1 MMRYFIDIS
10 YNGKNYHGWQIQKNA
25 VTVQSTIQDVIS
37 KILGKSTNIVGS
49 GRTDT
54 GVHAKSQIAHF
65 DVNKKVD
72 NDFIYK
78 VNAFLPKDIS
88 INSVSQVVDNFH
100 ARFGAISR
108 EYTYKIHDLKS
119 PFVDGLSTFY
129 NKKINLD
136 LINEACST
144 IMKNSDFQSFS
155 KVKTEVKN
163 FNCTIFHASIRRKNN
178 FYLFKFCANR
188 FLRGMVRAL
197 VGTLLQLNEGKIN
210 LKEFKLIF
218 EKKNRE
224 YAGPSVPPCGL
235 YLSKVNYNTDIF
247 YGCKQE

>member
-37 KILGKSTNIVGS
+37 KILGKSTDIVGS

-54 GVHAKSQIAHF
+54 GVHAKSQVAHF
-65 DVNKKVD
+65 DVNKEVD
-72 NDFIYK
+72 NDFIYR
-78 VNAFLPKDIS
+78 VNAFLPQDIS
-88 INSVSQVVDNFH
+88 INSVNQVDDNSH
-100 ARFGAISR
+100 ARFDAISR
-108 EYTYKIHDLKS
+108 EYIYKIHDLKS
-119 PFVDGLSTFY
+119 PFVDGLSVFY
-129 NKKINLD
+129 NKKINMD

-144 IMKNSDFQSFS
+144 IMKNLDFQSFS

-163 FNCTIFHASIRRKNN
+163 FNCTISHASIRRKNN

-224 YAGPSVPPCGL
+224 YAGPSAPPYGL
-235 YLSKVNYNTDIF
+235 YLNKVNYNSDIF
-247 YGCKQE
+247 HG

>member
-37 KILGKSTNIVGS
+37 KILGKTTDIVGS

-54 GVHAKSQIAHF
+54 GVHAKSQVAHF
-65 DVNKKVD
+65 DVNKEVD
-72 NDFIYK
+72 NDFIYR
-78 VNAFLPKDIS
+78 VNAFLPQDIS
-88 INSVSQVVDNFH
+88 INSVNQVVDNSH
-100 ARFGAISR
+100 ARFDAISR
-108 EYTYKIHDLKS
+108 EYIYKIHDLKS
-119 PFVDGLSTFY
+119 PFLDGLSTFY
-129 NKKINLD
+129 NKKINMD

-163 FNCTIFHASIRRKNN
+163 FNCIISHASIRRKNN

-224 YAGPSVPPCGL
+224 YAGPSAPPYGL
-235 YLSKVNYNTDIF
+235 YLNKVNYNSDIF
-247 YGCKQE
+247 HG

>member
-37 KILGKSTNIVGS
+37 KILGKSTDIVGS

-54 GVHAKSQIAHF
+54 GVHAKSQVAHF
-65 DVNKKVD
+65 DVNKEVD
-72 NDFIYK
+72 NDFIYR
-78 VNAFLPKDIS
+78 VNAFLPQDIS
-88 INSVSQVVDNFH
+88 INSVNQVVDNSH
-100 ARFGAISR
+100 ARFDAISR
-108 EYTYKIHDLKS
+108 EYIYKIHDLKS

-129 NKKINLD
+129 NKKINMD

-163 FNCTIFHASIRRKNN
+163 FNCIISHASIQRKNN

-224 YAGPSVPPCGL
+224 YAGPSAPPYGL
-235 YLSKVNYNTDIF
+235 YLNKVNYNSDIF
-247 YGCKQE
+247 HG

>member
-37 KILGKSTNIVGS
+37 KILGKSTDIVGS

-54 GVHAKSQIAHF
+54 GVHAKSQVAHF
-65 DVNKKVD
+65 DVNKEVD

-78 VNAFLPKDIS
+78 VNAFLPQDIS
-88 INSVSQVVDNFH
+88 INSVNQVVDNSH
-100 ARFGAISR
+100 ARFDAISR
-108 EYTYKIHDLKS
+108 EYIYKIHDLKS
-119 PFVDGLSTFY
+119 PFVDVMSTFY
-129 NKKINLD
+129 NKKINMD

-163 FNCTIFHASIRRKNN
+163 FNCTISHASIRRKNN

-224 YAGPSVPPCGL
+224 YAGPSAPPYGL
-235 YLSKVNYNTDIF
+235 YLNKVNYNSDIF
-247 YGCKQE
+247 HG

>member
-37 KILGKSTNIVGS
+37 KILGNSTDIVGS

-54 GVHAKSQIAHF
+54 GVHAKSQVAHF
-65 DVNKKVD
+65 DVNKEVD
-72 NDFIYK
+72 NDFIYR
-78 VNAFLPKDIS
+78 VNAFLPQDIS
-88 INSVSQVVDNFH
+88 INSVNQVVDNSH
-100 ARFGAISR
+100 ARFDAISR
-108 EYTYKIHDLKS
+108 EYIYKIHDLKS

-129 NKKINLD
+129 NKKINMD

-163 FNCTIFHASIRRKNN
+163 FNCTISHASIRRKNN

-224 YAGPSVPPCGL
+224 YAGPSAPPYGL
-235 YLSKVNYNTDIF
+235 YLNKVNYNSDIF
-247 YGCKQE
+247 HG

>member
-37 KILGKSTNIVGS
+37 KILGKSTDIVGS

-54 GVHAKSQIAHF
+54 GVHAKSQVAHF
-65 DVNKKVD
+65 DVNKEVD
-72 NDFIYK
+72 NDFIYR
-78 VNAFLPKDIS
+78 VNAFLPQDIS
-88 INSVSQVVDNFH
+88 INSVNQVVDNSH
-100 ARFGAISR
+100 ARFDAISR
-108 EYTYKIHDLKS
+108 EYIYKIHDLKS

-129 NKKINLD
+129 NKKINMD

-163 FNCTIFHASIRRKNN
+163 FNCTISHASIRRKNN

-224 YAGPSVPPCGL
+224 YAGPSAPPYGL
-235 YLSKVNYNTDIF
+235 YLNKVNYNSDIF
-247 YGCKQE
+247 NG

>member
-37 KILGKSTNIVGS
+37 KILGKSTDIVGS

-54 GVHAKSQIAHF
+54 GVHAKSQVAHF
-65 DVNKKVD
+65 DVNKEVD
-72 NDFIYK
+72 NDFIYR
-78 VNAFLPKDIS
+78 VNAFLPQDIS
-88 INSVSQVVDNFH
+88 INSVNQVVDNSH
-100 ARFGAISR
+100 ARFDAISR
-108 EYTYKIHDLKS
+108 EYIYKIHDLKS

-129 NKKINLD
+129 NKKINMD

-163 FNCTIFHASIRRKNN
+163 FNCIISHASIRRKNN

-224 YAGPSVPPCGL
+224 YAGPSAPPYGL
-235 YLSKVNYNTDIF
+235 YLNKVNYNFDIF
-247 YGCKQE
+247 HG

>member
-37 KILGKSTNIVGS
+37 KILGKSTDIVGS

-65 DVNKKVD
+65 DVNKEVN
-72 NDFIYK
+72 NDFIYR
-78 VNAFLPKDIS
+78 VNAFLPQDIS
-88 INSVSQVVDNFH
+88 INSVNQVVDNSH
-100 ARFGAISR
+100 ARFDAISR
-108 EYTYKIHDLKS
+108 EYIYKIHDLKS

-129 NKKINLD
+129 NKKINMD

-163 FNCTIFHASIRRKNN
+163 FNCIISHASIRRKNN

-224 YAGPSVPPCGL
+224 YAGPSAPPYGL
-235 YLSKVNYNTDIF
+235 YLNKVNYNSDIF
-247 YGCKQE
+247 HG

>member
-37 KILGKSTNIVGS
+37 KILGKTTDIIGS

-54 GVHAKSQIAHF
+54 GVHAKSQVAHF
-65 DVNKKVD
+65 DVNKEVD
-72 NDFIYK
+72 NDFIYR
-78 VNAFLPKDIS
+78 VNAFLPQDIS
-88 INSVSQVVDNFH
+88 INSVNQVVDNSH
-100 ARFGAISR
+100 ARFDAISR
-108 EYTYKIHDLKS
+108 EYIYKIHDLKS
-119 PFVDGLSTFY
+119 PFVDGLSVFY
-129 NKKINLD
+129 NKKINMD

-163 FNCTIFHASIRRKNN
+163 FNCTISHASIRRKNN

-224 YAGPSVPPCGL
+224 YAGPSAPPYGL
-235 YLSKVNYNTDIF
+235 YLNKVNYNSDIF
-247 YGCKQE
+247 HG

>member
-37 KILGKSTNIVGS
+37 KILGKTTDIIGS

-54 GVHAKSQIAHF
+54 GVHAKSQVAHF
-65 DVNKKVD
+65 DVNKEVD
-72 NDFIYK
+72 NDFIYR
-78 VNAFLPKDIS
+78 VNAFLPQDIS
-88 INSVSQVVDNFH
+88 INSVNQVDDNSH
-100 ARFGAISR
+100 ARFDAISR
-108 EYTYKIHDLKS
+108 EYIYKIHDLKS

-129 NKKINLD
+129 NKKINMD

-163 FNCTIFHASIRRKNN
+163 FNCTISHASIRRKNN

-224 YAGPSVPPCGL
+224 YAGPSAPPYGL
-235 YLSKVNYNTDIF
+235 YLNKVNYNSDIF
-247 YGCKQE
+247 HG

>member
-1 MMRYFIDIS
+1 MRYFIDIS

-37 KILGKSTNIVGS
+37 KILGKSTDIVGS

-54 GVHAKSQIAHF
+54 GVHAKSQVAHF
-65 DVNKKVD
+65 DVNKEVD
-72 NDFIYK
+72 NDFIYR
-78 VNAFLPKDIS
+78 VNAFLPQDIS
-88 INSVSQVVDNFH
+88 INSVNQVVDNSH
-100 ARFGAISR
+100 ARFDAISR
-108 EYTYKIHDLKS
+108 EYIYKIHDLKS

-129 NKKINLD
+129 NKKINMD

-163 FNCTIFHASIRRKNN
+163 FNCTISHASIRRKNN

-224 YAGPSVPPCGL
+224 YAGPSAPPYGL
-235 YLSKVNYNTDIF
+235 YLNKVNYNSDIF
-247 YGCKQE
+247 HG

>member
-37 KILGKSTNIVGS
+37 KILGKRTDIIGS

-54 GVHAKSQIAHF
+54 GVHAKSQVAHF
-65 DVNKKVD
+65 DVNKEVD
-72 NDFIYK
+72 NDFIYR
-78 VNAFLPKDIS
+78 VNAFLPQDIS
-88 INSVSQVVDNFH
+88 INSVNQVVDNSH
-100 ARFGAISR
+100 ARFDAISR
-108 EYTYKIHDLKS
+108 EYIYKIHDLKS

-129 NKKINLD
+129 NKKINMD

-163 FNCTIFHASIRRKNN
+163 FNCIISHASIRRKNN

-224 YAGPSVPPCGL
+224 YAGPSAPPYGL
-235 YLSKVNYNTDIF
+235 YLNKVNYNSDIF
-247 YGCKQE
+247 HG

>member
-37 KILGKSTNIVGS
+37 KILGKSTDIVGS

-54 GVHAKSQIAHF
+54 GVHAKSQVAHF
-65 DVNKKVD
+65 DVNKEVD
-72 NDFIYK
+72 NDFIYR
-78 VNAFLPKDIS
+78 VNAFLPQDIS
-88 INSVSQVVDNFH
+88 INSVTQVVDNSH
-100 ARFGAISR
+100 ARFDAISR
-108 EYTYKIHDLKS
+108 EYIYKIHDLKS

-129 NKKINLD
+129 NKQINMD

-155 KVKTEVKN
+155 KVKTDVKN
-163 FNCTIFHASIRRKNN
+163 FNCTFSHASIQRKNN

-224 YAGPSVPPCGL
+224 YAGPSAPPYGL
-235 YLSKVNYNTDIF
+235 YLNKVNYNFDIF
-247 YGCKQE
+247 HG

>member
-37 KILGKSTNIVGS
+37 KILGKSTDIVGS

-54 GVHAKSQIAHF
+54 GVHAKSQVAHF
-65 DVNKKVD
+65 DVNKEVD
-72 NDFIYK
+72 NDFIYR
-78 VNAFLPKDIS
+78 VNAFLPQDIS
-88 INSVSQVVDNFH
+88 INSVNQVVDNSH
-100 ARFGAISR
+100 ARFDAISR
-108 EYTYKIHDLKS
+108 EYIYKIHDLKS

-129 NKKINLD
+129 NKKINMD
-136 LINEACST
+136 LINEACSI
-144 IMKNSDFQSFS
+144 IMKNSDFQTFS

-163 FNCTIFHASIRRKNN
+163 FNCIISHASIRRKNN

-224 YAGPSVPPCGL
+224 YAGPSAPPYGL
-235 YLSKVNYNTDIF
+235 YLNKVNYNSDIF
-247 YGCKQE
+247 HG

>member
-37 KILGKSTNIVGS
+37 KILGKSTDIVGS

-54 GVHAKSQIAHF
+54 GVHAKSQVAHF
-65 DVNKKVD
+65 DVNKEVD
-72 NDFIYK
+72 NDFIYR
-78 VNAFLPKDIS
+78 VNAFLPQDIS
-88 INSVSQVVDNFH
+88 INSVNQVDDNSH
-100 ARFGAISR
+100 ARFDAISR
-108 EYTYKIHDLKS
+108 EYIYKIHDLKS

-129 NKKINLD
+129 NKKINMD

-163 FNCTIFHASIRRKNN
+163 FNCTISHASIRRKNN

-224 YAGPSVPPCGL
+224 YAGPSAPPYGL
-235 YLSKVNYNTDIF
+235 YLNKVNYNSDIF
-247 YGCKQE
+247 HG

>member
-1 MMRYFIDIS
+1 MMRYFINIS

-37 KILGKSTNIVGS
+37 KILGKSTDIVGS

-54 GVHAKSQIAHF
+54 GVHAKSQVAHF
-65 DVNKKVD
+65 DVNKEVD
-72 NDFIYK
+72 NDFIYR
-78 VNAFLPKDIS
+78 VNAFLPQDIS
-88 INSVSQVVDNFH
+88 INSVTQVVDNSH
-100 ARFGAISR
+100 ARFHAISR
-108 EYTYKIHDLKS
+108 EYIYKIHNLKS

-129 NKKINLD
+129 NKKINMD

-163 FNCTIFHASIRRKNN
+163 FNCTISHASIRRKNN
-178 FYLFKFCANR
+178 SYLFKFCANR

-224 YAGPSVPPCGL
+224 YAGPSAPPYGL
-235 YLSKVNYNTDIF
+235 YLNKVNYNSDIF
-247 YGCKQE
+247 HG

>member
-37 KILGKSTNIVGS
+37 KILGKSTDIVGS

-54 GVHAKSQIAHF
+54 GVHAKSQVAHF
-65 DVNKKVD
+65 DVNKEVD
-72 NDFIYK
+72 NDFIYR
-78 VNAFLPKDIS
+78 VNAFLPQDIS
-88 INSVSQVVDNFH
+88 INSVNQVVDNSH
-100 ARFGAISR
+100 ARFDAISR
-108 EYTYKIHDLKS
+108 EYIYKIHDLKS

-129 NKKINLD
+129 NKKINMD

-163 FNCTIFHASIRRKNN
+163 FNCIISHASIRRKNN

-224 YAGPSVPPCGL
+224 YAGPSAPPYGL
-235 YLSKVNYNTDIF
+235 YLNKVNYNSDIF
-247 YGCKQE
+247 NG

>member
-25 VTVQSTIQDVIS
+25 VSVQSTIQDVIS
-37 KILGKSTNIVGS
+37 KILGKSTDIVGS

-54 GVHAKSQIAHF
+54 GVHAKSQVAHF
-65 DVNKKVD
+65 DVNKEVD
-72 NDFIYK
+72 NDFIYR
-78 VNAFLPKDIS
+78 VNAFLPQDIS
-88 INSVSQVVDNFH
+88 INSVNQVVDNSH
-100 ARFGAISR
+100 ARFDAISR
-108 EYTYKIHDLKS
+108 EYIYKIHDLKS

-129 NKKINLD
+129 NKKINMD

-163 FNCTIFHASIRRKNN
+163 FNCIISHASIRRKNN

-224 YAGPSVPPCGL
+224 YAGPSAPPYGL
-235 YLSKVNYNTDIF
+235 YLNKVNYNSDIF
-247 YGCKQE
+247 HG

>member
-37 KILGKSTNIVGS
+37 KILGKTTDIIGS

-54 GVHAKSQIAHF
+54 GVHAKSQVAHF
-65 DVNKKVD
+65 DVNKEVD
-72 NDFIYK
+72 NDFIYR
-78 VNAFLPKDIS
+78 VNAFLPQDIS
-88 INSVSQVVDNFH
+88 INSVNQVVDNSH
-100 ARFGAISR
+100 ARFDAISR
-108 EYTYKIHDLKS
+108 EYIYKIHDLKS

-129 NKKINLD
+129 NKKINMD

-163 FNCTIFHASIRRKNN
+163 FNCTISHASIRRKNN

-224 YAGPSVPPCGL
+224 YAGPSAPPYGL
-235 YLSKVNYNTDIF
+235 YLNKVNYNSDIF
-247 YGCKQE
+247 HG

>member
-37 KILGKSTNIVGS
+37 KILGKSTDIVGS

-54 GVHAKSQIAHF
+54 GVHAKSQVAHF
-65 DVNKKVD
+65 DVNKEVD
-72 NDFIYK
+72 NDFIYR
-78 VNAFLPKDIS
+78 VNAFLPQDIS
-88 INSVSQVVDNFH
+88 INSVNQVIDNSH
-100 ARFGAISR
+100 ARFDAISR
-108 EYTYKIHDLKS
+108 EYIYKIHDLKS

-129 NKKINLD
+129 NKKINMD

-163 FNCTIFHASIRRKNN
+163 FNCIISHASIRRKNN

-224 YAGPSVPPCGL
+224 YAGPSAPPYGL
-235 YLSKVNYNTDIF
+235 YLNKVNYNSDIF
-247 YGCKQE
+247 HG

>member
-37 KILGKSTNIVGS
+37 KILGKSTDIVGS

-54 GVHAKSQIAHF
+54 GVHAKSQVAHF
-65 DVNKKVD
+65 DVNKEVD
-72 NDFIYK
+72 NDFIYR
-78 VNAFLPKDIS
+78 VNAFLPQDIS
-88 INSVSQVVDNFH
+88 INSVNQVVDNSH
-100 ARFGAISR
+100 ARFDAISR
-108 EYTYKIHDLKS
+108 EYIYKIHDLKS

-129 NKKINLD
+129 NKKINMD

-163 FNCTIFHASIRRKNN
+163 FNCTISHASIRRKNN

-218 EKKNRE
+218 EKKKRICW
-224 YAGPSVPPCGL
+224 SFSTTL
-235 YLSKVNYNTDIF
+235 WSIF
-247 YGCKQE
+247 E

>member
-37 KILGKSTNIVGS
+37 KILGKTTDIIGS

-54 GVHAKSQIAHF
+54 GVHAKSQVAHF
-65 DVNKKVD
+65 DVNKEVD
-72 NDFIYK
+72 NDFIYR
-78 VNAFLPKDIS
+78 VNAFLPQDIS
-88 INSVSQVVDNFH
+88 INSVNQVVDNSH
-100 ARFGAISR
+100 ARFDAISR
-108 EYTYKIHDLKS
+108 EYIYKIHDLKS
-119 PFVDGLSTFY
+119 PFVDGLSVFY
-129 NKKINLD
+129 NKKINMD

-163 FNCTIFHASIRRKNN
+163 FNCIISHASIRRKNN

-224 YAGPSVPPCGL
+224 YAGPSAPPYGL
-235 YLSKVNYNTDIF
+235 YLNKVNYNSDIF
-247 YGCKQE
+247 HG

>member
-1 MMRYFIDIS
+1 MRYFIDIS

-37 KILGKSTNIVGS
+37 KILGKSTDIVGS

-54 GVHAKSQIAHF
+54 GVHAKSQVAHF
-65 DVNKKVD
+65 DVNKEVD
-72 NDFIYK
+72 NDFIYR
-78 VNAFLPKDIS
+78 VNAFLPQDIS
-88 INSVSQVVDNFH
+88 INSVNQVVDNSH
-100 ARFGAISR
+100 ARFDAISR
-108 EYTYKIHDLKS
+108 EYIYKIHDLKS
-119 PFVDGLSTFY
+119 PFLDGLSTFY
-129 NKKINLD
+129 NKKINMD

-163 FNCTIFHASIRRKNN
+163 FNCIISHASIRRKNN

-224 YAGPSVPPCGL
+224 YAGPSAPPYGL
-235 YLSKVNYNTDIF
+235 YLNKVNYNSDIF
-247 YGCKQE
+247 HG

>member
-37 KILGKSTNIVGS
+37 KILGKSTDIVGS

-54 GVHAKSQIAHF
+54 GVHAKSQVAHF
-65 DVNKKVD
+65 DVNKEVD
-72 NDFIYK
+72 NDFIYR
-78 VNAFLPKDIS
+78 VNAFLPQDIS
-88 INSVSQVVDNFH
+88 INSVTQVVYNSH
-100 ARFGAISR
+100 ARFDAISR
-108 EYTYKIHDLKS
+108 EYIYKIHDLKS
-119 PFVDGLSTFY
+119 PFLDGLSTFY
-129 NKKINLD
+129 NKKINMD

-163 FNCTIFHASIRRKNN
+163 FNCTISHASIRRKNN
-178 FYLFKFCANR
+178 SYLFKFCANR

-224 YAGPSVPPCGL
+224 YAGPSAPPYGL
-235 YLSKVNYNTDIF
+235 YLNKVNYNSDIF
-247 YGCKQE
+247 HG

>member
-37 KILGKSTNIVGS
+37 KILGKSTDIVGS

-54 GVHAKSQIAHF
+54 GVHAKSQVAHF
-65 DVNKKVD
+65 DVNKEVN
-72 NDFIYK
+72 NDFIYR
-78 VNAFLPKDIS
+78 VNAFLPQDIS
-88 INSVSQVVDNFH
+88 INSVNQVVDNSH
-100 ARFGAISR
+100 ARFDAISR
-108 EYTYKIHDLKS
+108 EYIYKIHDLKS

-129 NKKINLD
+129 NKKINMD

-144 IMKNSDFQSFS
+144 IMKNLDFQSFS

-163 FNCTIFHASIRRKNN
+163 FNCTISHASIRRKNN

-224 YAGPSVPPCGL
+224 YAGPSAPPYGL
-235 YLSKVNYNTDIF
+235 YLNKVNYNSDIF
-247 YGCKQE
+247 HG

>member
-37 KILGKSTNIVGS
+37 KILGKSTDIVGS

-54 GVHAKSQIAHF
+54 GVHAKSQVAHF
-65 DVNKKVD
+65 DVNKEVD
-72 NDFIYK
+72 NDFIYR
-78 VNAFLPKDIS
+78 VNAFLPQDIS
-88 INSVSQVVDNFH
+88 INSVTKVVDNSH
-100 ARFGAISR
+100 ARFDAISR
-108 EYTYKIHDLKS
+108 EYIYKIHDLKS

-129 NKKINLD
+129 NKKINMD

-144 IMKNSDFQSFS
+144 IMKNLDFQSFS

-163 FNCTIFHASIRRKNN
+163 FNCTISHASIRRKNN

-224 YAGPSVPPCGL
+224 YAGPSAPPYGL
-235 YLSKVNYNTDIF
+235 YLNKVNYNSDIF
-247 YGCKQE
+247 HG

>member
-1 MMRYFIDIS
+1 MMRYFINIS

-37 KILGKSTNIVGS
+37 KILGKSTDIVGS

-54 GVHAKSQIAHF
+54 GVHAKSQVAHF
-65 DVNKKVD
+65 DVNKEVD
-72 NDFIYK
+72 NDFIYR
-78 VNAFLPKDIS
+78 VNAFLPQDIS
-88 INSVSQVVDNFH
+88 INSVNQVDDNSH
-100 ARFGAISR
+100 ARFDAISR
-108 EYTYKIHDLKS
+108 EYIYKIHDLKS
-119 PFVDGLSTFY
+119 PFVDGLSVFY
-129 NKKINLD
+129 NKKINMD

-163 FNCTIFHASIRRKNN
+163 FNCTISHASIRRKNN
-178 FYLFKFCANR
+178 SYLFKFCANR

-210 LKEFKLIF
+210 LKEFNLIF

-224 YAGPSVPPCGL
+224 YAGPSAPPYGL
-235 YLSKVNYNTDIF
+235 YLNKVNYNSDIF
-247 YGCKQE
+247 HG

>member
-37 KILGKSTNIVGS
+37 KILGKSTDIVGS

-54 GVHAKSQIAHF
+54 GVHAKSQVAHF
-65 DVNKKVD
+65 DVNKEVD
-72 NDFIYK
+72 NDFVYR
-78 VNAFLPKDIS
+78 VNAFLPQDIS
-88 INSVSQVVDNFH
+88 INSVNQVIDNSH
-100 ARFGAISR
+100 ARFDAISR
-108 EYTYKIHDLKS
+108 EYIYKIHDLKS

-129 NKKINLD
+129 NKKINMD

-163 FNCTIFHASIRRKNN
+163 FNCIISHASIRRKNN

-224 YAGPSVPPCGL
+224 YAGPSAPPYGL
-235 YLSKVNYNTDIF
+235 YLNKVNYNSDIF
-247 YGCKQE
+247 HG

>member
-37 KILGKSTNIVGS
+37 KILGKRIDIVGS

-54 GVHAKSQIAHF
+54 GVHAKSQVAHF
-65 DVNKKVD
+65 DVNKEVD
-72 NDFIYK
+72 NDFIYR
-78 VNAFLPKDIS
+78 VNAFLPQDIS
-88 INSVSQVVDNFH
+88 INSVTQVVDNSH
-100 ARFGAISR
+100 AQFDAISR
-108 EYTYKIHDLKS
+108 EYIYKIHDLKS

-129 NKKINLD
+129 NKKINMD

-163 FNCTIFHASIRRKNN
+163 FNCTISHASIRRKNN

-224 YAGPSVPPCGL
+224 YAGPSAPPYGL
-235 YLSKVNYNTDIF
+235 YLNKVNYNSDIF
-247 YGCKQE
+247 HG

>member
-37 KILGKSTNIVGS
+37 KILGKSTDIVGS

-54 GVHAKSQIAHF
+54 GVHAKSQVAHF
-65 DVNKKVD
+65 DVNKEVD
-72 NDFIYK
+72 NDFIYR
-78 VNAFLPKDIS
+78 VNAFLPQDIS
-88 INSVSQVVDNFH
+88 INSVNQVVDNSH
-100 ARFGAISR
+100 ARFDAISR
-108 EYTYKIHDLKS
+108 EYIYKIHDLKS

-129 NKKINLD
+129 NKKINMD

-163 FNCTIFHASIRRKNN
+163 FNCTISHASIQRKNN

-218 EKKNRE
+218 EKK
-224 YAGPSVPPCGL
+224 
-235 YLSKVNYNTDIF
+235 K
-247 YGCKQE
+247 

>member
-37 KILGKSTNIVGS
+37 KILGKSTDIVGS

-54 GVHAKSQIAHF
+54 GVHAKSQVAHF
-65 DVNKKVD
+65 DVNKEVD
-72 NDFIYK
+72 NDFIYR
-78 VNAFLPKDIS
+78 VNAFLPQDIS
-88 INSVSQVVDNFH
+88 INSVTQVVDNFH
-100 ARFGAISR
+100 ARFDAISR
-108 EYTYKIHDLKS
+108 EYIYKIHDLKS

-129 NKKINLD
+129 NKKINMD

-163 FNCTIFHASIRRKNN
+163 FNCIISHASIRRKNN

-224 YAGPSVPPCGL
+224 YAGPSAPPYGL
-235 YLSKVNYNTDIF
+235 YLNKVNYNSDIF
-247 YGCKQE
+247 HG

>member
-37 KILGKSTNIVGS
+37 KILGKSTDIVGS

-54 GVHAKSQIAHF
+54 GVHAKSQVAHF
-65 DVNKKVD
+65 DVNKEVD
-72 NDFIYK
+72 NDFIYR
-78 VNAFLPKDIS
+78 VNAFLPQDIS
-88 INSVSQVVDNFH
+88 INSVSQVIDNSH
-100 ARFGAISR
+100 ARFDAISR
-108 EYTYKIHDLKS
+108 EYIYKIHDLKS
-119 PFVDGLSTFY
+119 PFLDGLSTFY
-129 NKKINLD
+129 NKKINID

-163 FNCTIFHASIRRKNN
+163 FNCTISHASIRRKNN

-224 YAGPSVPPCGL
+224 YAGPSAPPYGL
-235 YLSKVNYNTDIF
+235 YLNKVNYNSDIF
-247 YGCKQE
+247 HG

>member
-37 KILGKSTNIVGS
+37 KILGKSTDIVGS

-54 GVHAKSQIAHF
+54 GVHAKSQVAHF
-65 DVNKKVD
+65 DVNKEVD
-72 NDFIYK
+72 NDFIYR
-78 VNAFLPKDIS
+78 VNAFLPQDIS
-88 INSVSQVVDNFH
+88 INSVNQVDDNSH
-100 ARFGAISR
+100 ARFDAISR
-108 EYTYKIHDLKS
+108 EYIYKIHDLKS

-129 NKKINLD
+129 NKKINMD

-144 IMKNSDFQSFS
+144 IMKNLDFQSFS

-163 FNCTIFHASIRRKNN
+163 FNCTISHASIQRKNN

-224 YAGPSVPPCGL
+224 YAGPSAPPYGL
-235 YLSKVNYNTDIF
+235 YLNKVNYNSDIF
-247 YGCKQE
+247 HG

>member
-1 MMRYFIDIS
+1 MRYFIDIS

-37 KILGKSTNIVGS
+37 KILGKSTDIVGS

-54 GVHAKSQIAHF
+54 GVHAKSQVAHF
-65 DVNKKVD
+65 DVNKEVD
-72 NDFIYK
+72 NDFIYR
-78 VNAFLPKDIS
+78 VNAFLPHDIS
-88 INSVSQVVDNFH
+88 INSVNQVFDNSH
-100 ARFGAISR
+100 ARFDAISR
-108 EYTYKIHDLKS
+108 EYIYKIHDLKS

-129 NKKINLD
+129 NKKINMD

-163 FNCTIFHASIRRKNN
+163 FNCIISHASIRRKNN

-224 YAGPSVPPCGL
+224 YAGPSAPPYGL
-235 YLSKVNYNTDIF
+235 YLNKVNYNSDIF
-247 YGCKQE
+247 NG